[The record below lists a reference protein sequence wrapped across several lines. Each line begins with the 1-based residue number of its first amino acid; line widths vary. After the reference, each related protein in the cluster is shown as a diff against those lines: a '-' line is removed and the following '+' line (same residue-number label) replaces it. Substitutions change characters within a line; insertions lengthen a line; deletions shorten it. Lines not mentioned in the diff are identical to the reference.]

1 MAYAIYSKA
10 NTNEFRVQD
19 KAKPIKTRVKIHLK
33 DHTEVF
39 LGVLS
44 TKSLFHLSFYFI
56 AERPRIRLTFYEFAN
71 R

>member
-39 LGVLS
+39 LGILS
-44 TKSLFHLSFYFI
+44 T
-56 AERPRIRLTFYEFAN
+56 
-71 R
+71 

>member
-1 MAYAIYSKA
+1 MAYAIYSKG

-39 LGVLS
+39 LGILS
-44 TKSLFHLSFYFI
+44 KYLFHCRKTKDTYDFL
-56 AERPRIRLTFYEFAN
+56 
-71 R
+71 